1 MKKLIFVL
9 CLLMA
14 LPLGAQTYRMLVGTY
29 TRNTESKGIYVL
41 EIDVKKKTHRILDI
55 AEGIA
60 NPSFLALSVDRQML
74 YSVSENSPETYVS
87 AFRFD
92 AGQGKLSFVNKSR
105 VDGAGACH
113 IAVTARHAVVA
124 NYGSGSLNV
133 FGIAPDGSL
142 TQVQQVIQHVGS
154 SVVKSRQSE
163 PHVHQVVI
171 SKDGQTVFVNDL
183 GTDYVYAYNYNAAA
197 TDKVLTLVDTLLI
210 EPGAGPRHLTL
221 DADGKTL
228 YVLHELNA
236 KVSVLEYANQQFSK
250 KQTVSML
257 DEERGVAGAADIH
270 LSPDGRHL
278 YASNR
283 GDYNEISTFSVSR
296 KKELKLIGQISSGGI
311 APRNFMITAD
321 GKYLFA
327 GNQRSNLIVVFK
339 RCLLT
344 GKIKKTAFQIELPS
358 PVCHIEF

>member
-1 MKKLIFVL
+1 MRKIIFVL

-41 EIDVKKKTHRILDI
+41 EIDVKKKSHRILDI
-55 AEGIA
+55 AEDIA
-60 NPSFLALSVDRQML
+60 NPSFLTLSDDRQFV
-74 YSVSENSPETYVS
+74 YSVSENSPETYVT

-92 AGQGKLSFVNKSR
+92 AEQGKLSFVNKSR

-113 IAVTARHAVVA
+113 IAITNRHAMVA

-133 FGIAPDGSL
+133 FGIASDGSL
-142 TQVQQVIQHVGS
+142 TDVQQVIQHVGS
-154 SVVKSRQSE
+154 SVVKSRQAE

-171 SKDGQTVFVNDL
+171 SHDQQTVFVNDL
-183 GTDYVYAYNYNAAA
+183 GTDCVYAYSYNAASA
-197 TDKVLTLVDTLLI
+197 DKVLTLTDTILI

-236 KVSVLEYANQQFSK
+236 KVSVLEYANQQFTK

-257 DEERGVAGAADIH
+257 NEERGVAGAADIH
-270 LSPDGRHL
+270 LSPDGRFL

-283 GDYNEISTFSVSR
+283 GDYNELSTFRVSR
-296 KKELKLIGQISSGGI
+296 KNELKLIGQISSGGI
-311 APRNFMITAD
+311 APRNFMITAN
-321 GKYLFA
+321 GKYVFA

-339 RCLLT
+339 RNRCT
-344 GKIKKTAFQIELPS
+344 GKLKKTGYQIELPA